1 MSAKFPEYKGL
12 DLPKVAEDIIN
23 YWEENNIFEKSVS
36 TREGNEPFVFFEGP
50 PSANGLPG
58 VHHVLARAIKD
69 IFPRY
74 KTMKGYQVK
83 RKAGWDTHGL
93 PIELGVEKELGITKE
108 DIGKTISVEDYN
120 TACRKAVMRYTD
132 VWNDLTQKMGYWVD
146 MDDPYITYEPKYM
159 ESVWWL
165 LKQIYNKSL
174 IYKGYTIQPYSPK
187 AGTGLSSHELNQPGT
202 YQDVTDTT
210 VVAQF
215 PLSPKGGNMDAFYKV
230 FKFGEAQQTPPSGA
244 GGIFFLAWTTTPW
257 TLPSN
262 TALTVGPKIEYV
274 LVETYNQYTFEP
286 IKVILAKKLV
296 SDQFSGKFNKVEDK
310 SELLAYKS
318 EDKKI
323 PYRIIGECIGKDLVG
338 IKYEQLLQYAL
349 PNDNPENAFRVISG
363 DFVTTEDGT
372 GIVHTAPTFGAD
384 DALVAKQATPEVP
397 PLLVKDDN
405 GNLVPLVDLQGKFR
419 PEMGEFAGKYVKN
432 EYYNDGEAPE
442 RSIDVE
448 LAIKLKEENKA
459 FKVEKYKHSYP
470 NCWRTD
476 KPILYYPLDSW
487 FIKITDVKD
496 RMYELNET
504 INWKPK
510 STGTGRFGNWLANA
524 NDWNLSR
531 SRYWGVPLP
540 IWRTED
546 GKEEICIG
554 SVEELKSEM
563 KKSVEMAF
571 MPSDI
576 FEDFEIGNNSEEN
589 YAKIDLH
596 KNIVD
601 KIVLVSPTGQKMFRE
616 SDLIDVW
623 FDSGSMPY
631 AQWHYPFEEVPSNSP
646 KGGEPK
652 RSYGYETARKSS
664 YHLINQLKQERIKN
678 PTEAEKALWESL
690 KTKQLDGYK
699 FIREH
704 IIDEYIVDFVC
715 LAKNLVIEVDG
726 GYHNHPEIQEADTF
740 RTENLENLGFRVIRF
755 TNEEVM
761 GNIDSVLEKIAY
773 ELRMGFSPL
782 GKLKGAFPAD
792 FIAEGVDQTRGWFYT
807 LHAIATMVFDSVA
820 YKNVVSNGL
829 VLDKNGQKMSKR
841 LGNAVDPFETLGNY
855 GADATR
861 WYMISNANPWD
872 NLKFDLEGIEE
883 VKRKFFGTL
892 YNTYSFFQLYTN
904 LDKFSYAEADIPLAE
919 RPELDRWIL
928 SELHTLIQKVDAYYD
943 EYEPTKAARA
953 ISDFTQDYVSNW
965 YVRLSRR
972 RFWKGDYQQDKIS
985 AYQTLYTCMVTIA
998 KLGAPIA
1005 PFFMDRLY
1013 LDLNAVTKKETFES
1027 VHLSN
1032 FPVFD
1037 KSFVDKSL
1045 ERKMESAQTISSLVL
1060 SLRAKEKIKVRQPLQ
1075 KIMIPVDSAQQREE
1089 ILAVSDLIKHEV
1101 NVKEIELLDDAS
1113 DILVKQIKPNFKA
1126 LGPRFGKDMK
1136 AIANAVIN
1144 FTAEDI
1150 NKIEQKG
1157 SLEVGINGKNIILER
1172 EDVEITSQDIEG
1184 WLVANEGA
1192 LTVALDVTI
1201 SDDLR
1206 QEGIARELVN
1216 RIQNLRKDSGFEVT
1230 DRIDVTLQKDEHIV
1244 NAVDANMSYIKSET
1258 LTTELEIIDNLNDG
1272 IEIAFDDVNTKLF
1285 IKKH

>member
-1 MSAKFPEYKGL
+1 MSTTFPDYKGL
-12 DLPKVAEDIIN
+12 NLPNIADEVLKF
-23 YWEENNIFEKSVS
+23 WEEHNIFDKSIT
-36 TREGNEPFVFFEGP
+36 TRNGQKPFVFFEGP

-74 KTMKGYQVK
+74 KTMKGFQVK

-120 TACRKAVMRYTD
+120 AACRTAVMRYTD
-132 VWNDLTQKMGYWVD
+132 VWNDLTQKMGYWVN
-146 MDDPYITYEPKYM
+146 MDDPYVTYDPKYM

-165 LKQIYNKSL
+165 LKQIYNKNL

-210 VVAQF
+210 IVAQF
-215 PLSPKGGNMDAFYKV
+215 KAIQESLPEFLQHKG
-230 FKFGEAQQTPPSGA
+230 P
-244 GGIFFLAWTTTPW
+244 ILFLAWTTTPW

-262 TALTVGPKIEYV
+262 TALTVGSKIEYV
-274 LVETYNQYTFEP
+274 LVKTYNQYTFEP
-286 IKVILAKKLV
+286 ASVVVAKPLV
-296 SDQFSGKFNKVEDK
+296 AKQFSGKFKEVDTATGLEG
-310 SELLAYKS
+310 YKS
-318 EDKKI
+318 SDKKI
-323 PYRIIGECIGKDLVG
+323 PFFVESSFIGKDLVG
-338 IKYEQLLQYAL
+338 ISYEQLLDYAL
-349 PNDNPENAFRVISG
+349 PNDNPENAFRIISG

-384 DALVAKQATPEVP
+384 DAVVAKQATPEIP
-397 PLLVKDDN
+397 PLLVKDSDD
-405 GNLVPLVDLQGKFR
+405 NLVPLVDLQGRFR
-419 PEMGEFAGKYVKN
+419 PEVSDFAGRYVKN
-432 EYYNDGEAPE
+432 EYYPEGEATE
-442 RSIDVE
+442 KSVDVE
-448 LAIKLKEENKA
+448 LAIKLKTENKA

-487 FIKITDVKD
+487 FIKVTDVKE
-496 RMYELNET
+496 RMFELNKT

-510 STGTGRFGNWLANA
+510 STGEGRFGNWLANA

-531 SRYWGVPLP
+531 SRYWGIPLP

-546 GKEEICIG
+546 GKEEICLG

-563 KKSVEMAF
+563 QKAVSAGVLEKA
-571 MPSDI
+571 I
-576 FEDFEIGNNSEEN
+576 FEDFVVGDNSDEN
-589 YAKIDLH
+589 YANIDLH

-601 KIVLVSPTGQKMFRE
+601 TITLVSTSGQPMHRE

-631 AQWHYPFEEVPSNSP
+631 AQWHYPFENKE
-646 KGGEPK
+646 
-652 RSYGYETARKSS
+652 
-664 YHLINQLKQERIKN
+664 LIDDHK
-678 PTEAEKALWESL
+678 
-690 KTKQLDGYK
+690 
-699 FIREH
+699 
-704 IIDEYIVDFVC
+704 
-715 LAKNLVIEVDG
+715 
-726 GYHNHPEIQEADTF
+726 
-740 RTENLENLGFRVIRF
+740 
-755 TNEEVM
+755 
-761 GNIDSVLEKIAY
+761 
-773 ELRMGFSPL
+773 
-782 GKLKGAFPAD
+782 AFPAD

-807 LHAIATMVFDSVA
+807 LHAIGTMVFDSVA

-841 LGNAVDPFETLGNY
+841 LGNATDPFETLATY

-872 NLKFDLEGIEE
+872 NLKFDVEGIEE

-892 YNTYSFFQLYTN
+892 YNTYAFFTLYAN
-904 LDKFSYAEADIPLAE
+904 IDKFSYLEPNIEIQE
-919 RPELDRWIL
+919 RPEIDRWIL
-928 SELHTLIQKVDAYYD
+928 SELNSLVEKVDAFYA

-953 ISDFTQDYVSNW
+953 ISEFTQEYLSNW

-972 RFWKGDYQQDKIS
+972 RFWKGEYQQDKIS

-1013 LDLNAVTKKETFES
+1013 LDLNSVTNKEAFES
-1027 VHLSN
+1027 VHLAN
-1032 FPVFD
+1032 FPLAD
-1037 KSFVDKSL
+1037 SSLINKNL
-1045 ERKMESAQTISSLVL
+1045 ERKMGQAQTISSLVL

-1075 KIMIPVDSAQQREE
+1075 KIMIPVNSLAQKEE
-1089 ILAVSDLIKHEV
+1089 ILAISDLIKHEV
-1101 NVKEIELLDDAS
+1101 NVKQVELLEDAS
-1113 DILVKQIKPNFKA
+1113 DILVKQIKPNFKS

-1136 AIANAVIN
+1136 LIANTIQGLQAN
-1144 FTAEDI
+1144 DI
-1150 NKIEQKG
+1150 KQIEEKG
-1157 SLEVGINGKNIILER
+1157 GLDIEINGKSIRLQFD
-1172 EDVEITSQDIEG
+1172 DVEITSQDIEG
-1184 WLVANEGA
+1184 WLVANQGA
-1192 LTVALDVTI
+1192 MTVALDVTI
-1201 SDDLR
+1201 SEPLR
-1206 QEGIARELVN
+1206 AEGIARELVN

-1230 DRIDVTLQKDEHIV
+1230 DRIEVFLQADENIE
-1244 NAVDANMSYIKSET
+1244 NAIKLNLEYIKIET
-1258 LTTELEIIDNLNDG
+1258 LTDELHLVEQLDKG
-1272 IEIAFDDVNTKLF
+1272 IEVSFDAISSKLHIQKF
-1285 IKKH
+1285 K